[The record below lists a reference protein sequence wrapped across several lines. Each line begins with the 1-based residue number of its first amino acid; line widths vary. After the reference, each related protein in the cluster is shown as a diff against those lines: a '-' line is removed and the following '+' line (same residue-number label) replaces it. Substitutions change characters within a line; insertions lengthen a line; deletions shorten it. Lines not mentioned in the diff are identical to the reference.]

1 MKQNLYF
8 LPKVKWRTAAQ
19 IHNMTRTVCANP
31 YTVGL
36 AVKKPKALLHD
47 PHDVSRLIKRC
58 HTLRSQFADEL
69 NQDILFQG
77 WLICAGGGSALVT
90 DIRDKDN
97 AVSAHM
103 RQMQTRCSSYSYLI
117 SCSVFFLCS
126 FFLCILTSAS
136 LAVRPTPLAYL
147 GTSVMASKGKVRGEW
162 WLLLLL
168 FPLCLKLNLTNQYQK
183 RDLTFYLK
191 KLMDGYF
198 SLFASILL
206 CACVSVL
213 LFPDYFENSHIC
225 VFGWNVFFVFF
236 ISDFYYRVLP

>member
-8 LPKVKWRTAAQ
+8 LPKVKRRTAAQ
-19 IHNMTRTVCANP
+19 IHNMTRTVCSNP

-90 DIRDKDN
+90 DIQDKDN

-126 FFLCILTSAS
+126 FSSVFWHLPLLLSVQPH
-136 LAVRPTPLAYL
+136 LPTWGLQ
-147 GTSVMASKGKVRGEW
+147 W
-162 WLLLLL
+162 WLQKAK
-168 FPLCLKLNLTNQYQK
+168 FEVSGGCCCCFSCCASNSTWQTNIRK
-183 RDLTFYLK
+183 ET
-191 KLMDGYF
+191 
-198 SLFASILL
+198 
-206 CACVSVL
+206 
-213 LFPDYFENSHIC
+213 
-225 VFGWNVFFVFF
+225 
-236 ISDFYYRVLP
+236 